1 MHFVIKC
8 RIHRHGFENE
18 WHKHIWPK
26 GMILS
31 LAVCKVVIALSA
43 NKTVVLNLIQ
53 AGMEASVGSGAQ
65 VLPVLG
71 RLNIGQ
77 LAGVWIS
84 WRGLIAYAES
94 LTKSE

>member
-8 RIHRHGFENE
+8 RIQRHRFENE

-53 AGMEASVGSGAQ
+53 AGMEASVGSAAQ
-65 VLPVLG
+65 VLPVFRKVEYRPVSWCLD
-71 RLNIGQ
+71 Q
-77 LAGVWIS
+77 LQRFDCIC
-84 WRGLIAYAES
+84 
-94 LTKSE
+94 